1 MQITGSFTPQ
11 QTSKRY
17 PALLLVD
24 EPNQTSDQ
32 LMLAIDG
39 HDPALAPV
47 TIAHV
52 SAMMAGA
59 DWRITLAGKG
69 VFTLSA
75 PDLPES
81 LTPFLPKGAQR
92 GFFIGLAER
101 LRWWGMII
109 VFMLILASLTGIRM
123 GLPAAGD
130 YLARYIPIHWAKTQ
144 AIAPFASLIS
154 CFYHQA
160 SCLWPNAAIL
170 TRFLPT

>member
-24 EPNQTSDQ
+24 EPNQSSDQ
-32 LMLAIDG
+32 LLLVIDG

-81 LTPFLPKGAQR
+81 LT
-92 GFFIGLAER
+92 IGGSR
-101 LRWWGMII
+101 LRER
-109 VFMLILASLTGIRM
+109 VFS
-123 GLPAAGD
+123 PC
-130 YLARYIPIHWAKTQ
+130 Q
-144 AIAPFASLIS
+144 
-154 CFYHQA
+154 HQIY
-160 SCLWPNAAIL
+160 PKV
-170 TRFLPT
+170 